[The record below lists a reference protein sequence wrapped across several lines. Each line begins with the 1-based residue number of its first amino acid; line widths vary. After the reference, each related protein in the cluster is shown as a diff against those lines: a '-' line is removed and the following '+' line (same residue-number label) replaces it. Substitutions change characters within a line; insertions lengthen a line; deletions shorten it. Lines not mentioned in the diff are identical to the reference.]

1 MYMAAIVG
9 AFVVCCC
16 CSSSSSVLAYI
27 NGMIP
32 GTPLYAVKKLKGNVK
47 RYMSTG
53 DPHFCPLIYNSLQ
66 TNKEKYANN
75 PSLVISH
82 ISEAERD
89 VIEKIDRM
97 KGQCAYTNKVDDYL
111 NAFIET
117 EKKPLH
123 VDISGDCKE
132 LKNSVKNKPF
142 SNKNLYFWDR
152 SKNIFVEGQKYID
165 GKISKTKLDQVEKR
179 CIKAGVAIP

>member
-1 MYMAAIVG
+1 MVNMSINAIKFEEITVT
-9 AFVVCCC
+9 FH
-16 CSSSSSVLAYI
+16 
-27 NGMIP
+27 P
-32 GTPLYAVKKLKGNVK
+32 
-47 RYMSTG
+47 
-53 DPHFCPLIYNSLQ
+53 
-66 TNKEKYANN
+66 NN
-75 PSLVISH
+75 PSTPTI
-82 ISEAERD
+82 
-89 VIEKIDRM
+89 
-97 KGQCAYTNKVDDYL
+97 
-111 NAFIET
+111 IET